1 VVDLAKVAA
10 LGTTPIAG
18 ASPAGASA
26 RYEPEFEKLG
36 AEIAKLESV
45 EGRKSIR
52 WKDVVELANTLLE
65 SKTKD
70 LLVGAYLATGL
81 EQTAGYKGLSTGLT
95 VTRDMMKTFWD
106 GLFPEKARLR
116 ARSSALQWMSERIGA
131 ELAQRPGAGR
141 SDREVLAS
149 CEGLLGEINTLVSE
163 KFGEEGPDLSVLT
176 RAVHEKVSSIPPD
189 ATAGGGSEAPATLE
203 AEASGGASG
212 GVVRPIDSPEAA
224 RQAFAELVGPLVRV
238 AEVLRQAGP
247 TDPVPYRLLR
257 SIIWS
262 DVVAT
267 PPAKDGVAE
276 LAGGDADFAKEQEAR
291 LDKGDYAPVVAECE
305 ARFPTDPYWLDL
317 HHLVTRALEG
327 LGRPY
332 AAARKVVEDSVVGV
346 VRSAPGLLELRFSG
360 GMAMAGEP
368 TRLWI
373 LHELKALPS
382 SAEASGSGS
391 AGETALAEARKLAAR
406 KQFAEA
412 IALIQ
417 KELKGLS
424 HRRDRFL
431 CRLNLAKLCQEAGK
445 PELALPQ
452 LDGLDEEAKR
462 FMLDEWEPA
471 LAVEL
476 ARLLWKCYKASST
489 PQKADEYYERLCRLD
504 LSAAL
509 AANGKG

>member
-18 ASPAGASA
+18 ANPAGASA

-36 AEIAKLESV
+36 TEIAKLESV
-45 EGRKSIR
+45 EGRKSIK
-52 WKDVVELANTLLE
+52 WKDVVELANVLLE

-81 EQTAGYKGLSTGLT
+81 QQTAGYKGLSTGLT
-95 VTRDMMKTFWD
+95 VTRDMLKTFWE
-106 GLFPEKARLR
+106 GLFPEKTRLR
-116 ARSSALQWMSERIGA
+116 ARASALQWMSEKIAA
-131 ELAQRPGAGR
+131 ELTLRPGAGK
-141 SDREVLAS
+141 SDREVLES
-149 CEGLLGEINTLVSE
+149 CGGLLGEINTLASE

-176 RAVHEKVSSIPPD
+176 RAVKDKIDSIPPD
-189 ATAGGGSEAPATLE
+189 PPAGGGGEAAASLEPEAPA
-203 AEASGGASG
+203 GAPAGS
-212 GVVRPIDSPEAA
+212 VRPIDSPESA
-224 RQAFAELVGPLVRV
+224 RQAFSELVGPLVKI

-262 DVVAT
+262 DAVAA

-276 LAGGDADFAKEQEAR
+276 LAGGDAEFAKLQEGR
-291 LDKGDYAPVVAECE
+291 LDKGDYGPVVAECE
-305 ARFPTDPYWLDL
+305 ARFPTDSYWLDL
-317 HHLVTRALEG
+317 HHWVSRALEG
-327 LGRPY
+327 QGRAY
-332 AAARKVVEDSVVGV
+332 AAARKAVDDSVAGV
-346 VRSAPGLLELRFSG
+346 VRSVPGLLDLKFSTG
-360 GMAMAGEP
+360 VAMAGEP

-382 SAEASGSGS
+382 SGETAGSGS
-391 AGETALAEARKLAAR
+391 PGESALAEARKLAAR

-462 FMLDEWEPA
+462 FALDEWEPA

-476 ARLLWKCYKASST
+476 ARLLWKCYKSSST